1 MKKVLGMIAA
11 FGFAATAFV
20 STASA
25 QNVAEKMAMMAQCSA
40 ACSGQYLQC
49 VASAQQLA
57 STPADGL
64 NQVKTNFMNSTE
76 CGNAAM
82 ACNASC
88 N

>member
-1 MKKVLGMIAA
+1 MKNLLGIIATA
-11 FGFAATAFV
+11 GFVATAFV

-25 QNVAEKMAMMAQCSA
+25 ANVAEKMAMMAQCST
-40 ACSGQYLQC
+40 ACTTQYLQC

-76 CGNAAM
+76 CGTAAM